1 MSEKLSKYNKSGDE
15 ITRHGFVSNME
26 AFIRKLLSGEIN
38 SQTNAY
44 LLSHGISSDVAL
56 KCLLD
61 KPDKN
66 DPTSA
71 VLSRKESIKTDK
83 ETNKDRFH
91 IKYTLNDRRNLEK
104 KLRNI
109 YIKLFEYHIVDDNK
123 LLNEESN
130 EPPFIADEFMIGAEG
145 VSKTDVLSMPTYRV
159 KTKNENTN
167 KMKKT
172 VILSEEQLNYIRE
185 TVSCGGCGG
194 GTGSGNPGYAYDE
207 NGLKLSK
214 NNPSLDPTEIMKKSF
229 PGND

>member
-1 MSEKLSKYNKSGDE
+1 MSEKLSKYNDSGDE

-26 AFIRKLLSGEIN
+26 AFIRKLLSGKID
-38 SQTNAY
+38 SQTNDY
-44 LLSHGISSDVAL
+44 LLSHGISSDIAL
-56 KCLLD
+56 KYLLD

-91 IKYTLNDRRNLEK
+91 IKYTLNDTRNLEK

-123 LLNEESN
+123 MLNEESN
-130 EPPFIADEFMIGAEG
+130 EPPFIADEFTIGAEG
-145 VSKTDVLSMPTYRV
+145 ASKTGVLSMPIYHV

-172 VILSEEQLNYIRE
+172 VILSEEQLGYLMEMGCCDAGGYEYTAPAFSDPE
-185 TVSCGGCGG
+185 TR
-194 GTGSGNPGYAYDE
+194 DH
-207 NGLKLSK
+207 K
-214 NNPSLDPTEIMKKSF
+214 NIMRKSF
-229 PGND
+229 QGNK

>member
-123 LLNEESN
+123 LLNEVSN
-130 EPPFIADEFMIGAEG
+130 EPPYIADKFTIGAEG
-145 VSKTDVLSMPTYRV
+145 ASKTDVLSRPIYYHV
-159 KTKNENTN
+159 KTKNENTT

-172 VILSEEQLNYIRE
+172 VILSEEQLSYLKE
-185 TVSCGGCGG
+185 AMGGDIGQG
-194 GTGSGNPGYAYDE
+194 FEVPFGAV
-207 NGLKLSK
+207 KK
-214 NNPSLDPTEIMKKSF
+214 NDPSLDHNEMMKKSA
-229 PGND
+229 PNYK

>member
-26 AFIRKLLSGEIN
+26 AFIRKLLSGKID

-130 EPPFIADEFMIGAEG
+130 EPPYIADEFMIGTERP
-145 VSKTDVLSMPTYRV
+145 TDVLSMPIYHV
-159 KTKNENTN
+159 KTKNENTA

-172 VILSEEQLNYIRE
+172 VILSEEQLNYLMEMGEGDAGDIQFTAPAFSDPE
-185 TVSCGGCGG
+185 TR
-194 GTGSGNPGYAYDE
+194 DH
-207 NGLKLSK
+207 K
-214 NNPSLDPTEIMKKSF
+214 NIMRKSF
-229 PGND
+229 PGNK

>member
-26 AFIRKLLSGEIN
+26 AFIRKLLSGKID
-38 SQTNAY
+38 SQTNDY
-44 LLSHGISSDVAL
+44 LLSHGISSDIAL

-61 KPDKN
+61 RPDKN

-83 ETNKDRFH
+83 DTNKDRFYV
-91 IKYTLNDRRNLEK
+91 KYTLNDTRNLEK

-123 LLNEESN
+123 MLNEESN
-130 EPPFIADEFMIGAEG
+130 EPPFIADEFTIGAEG
-145 VSKTDVLSMPTYRV
+145 ASKTDVLSRPIYHV

-172 VILSEEQLNYIRE
+172 VILSEDQLKYLAEMGCCDAGGYEYTAPAFSDPE
-185 TVSCGGCGG
+185 TR
-194 GTGSGNPGYAYDE
+194 DH
-207 NGLKLSK
+207 K
-214 NNPSLDPTEIMKKSF
+214 NIMRKSF

>member
-1 MSEKLSKYNKSGDE
+1 MSGKLSKYNKSGDE

-109 YIKLFEYHIVDDNK
+109 YIKLFEYHIVDNNK
-123 LLNEESN
+123 LLNEGSN
-130 EPPFIADEFMIGAEG
+130 EPPYIADEFIIGAEG
-145 VSKTDVLSMPTYRV
+145 TSKTDVLSRPIYHV
-159 KTKNENTN
+159 KTKNENTI

-172 VILSEEQLNYIRE
+172 VILSEEQVNYLTE
-185 TVSCGGCGG
+185 MGCCDAGGYEY
-194 GTGSGNPGYAYDE
+194 TAPAFSD
-207 NGLKLSK
+207 KQTRDHK
-214 NNPSLDPTEIMKKSF
+214 NIMRKSF

>member
-1 MSEKLSKYNKSGDE
+1 MSGKLSKYNKSGDE

-91 IKYTLNDRRNLEK
+91 IKYTLNDKRSLEK

-109 YIKLFEYHIVDDNK
+109 YIKLFEYHIVGDNK
-123 LLNEESN
+123 LLNEDSN
-130 EPPFIADEFMIGAEG
+130 EPPYIADEFIIGADEH
-145 VSKTDVLSMPTYRV
+145 SKTDILSMPIYHV
-159 KTKNENTN
+159 KTKNENTT

-172 VILSEEQLNYIRE
+172 VILSEEQLNYIKE
-185 TVSCGGCGG
+185 AMGCC
-194 GTGSGNPGYAYDE
+194 TAGSFQYDVPF
-207 NGLKLSK
+207 GASK
-214 NNPSLDPTEIMKKSF
+214 NDPTLNHSNIMKKSF